1 MTEKNIVSLLYF
13 NSHTIFIYFTCFK
26 CDFVNFVVGM
36 EFWKQL
42 CAEHGIS
49 PGKLW

>member
-1 MTEKNIVSLLYF
+1 MTEKKIFALYFIF
-13 NSHTIFIYFTCFK
+13 NSHMIFIYFK
-26 CDFVNFVVGM
+26 GDFVDFVVGM

-49 PGKLW
+49 PGMLW

>member
-1 MTEKNIVSLLYF
+1 MTEKILSLYF
-13 NSHTIFIYFTCFK
+13 TLNSNIMFVCLK
-26 CDFVNFVVGM
+26 CDFVDFVVGM